1 MPLAQFIR
9 KNYMGARIVIRL
21 RSRIFI
27 CGEVVDGFDNVIG
40 LRTRGGRTLYVNVEA
55 IDFFF

>member
-9 KNYMGARIVIRL
+9 RNYAGSRIVIGL
-21 RSRIFI
+21 RSRK
-27 CGEVVDGFDNVIG
+27 CVAGEVVDGFDNVIG
-40 LRTRGGRTLYVNVEA
+40 LRTRQGRIIYVNAAA